1 VSGGKDDLLGLLG
14 TPHRRFNPLLREW
27 VLVSPH
33 RTERPWLG
41 RVEKVAPAGELQ
53 YDPGCYLCP
62 GNERAGGARNPKYTN
77 TFVFD
82 NDYPALLPDEHN
94 SRVNKGDLMVAE
106 SEKGLCRVGCFSP
119 RHDLAIA
126 SMSPDELRAVVD
138 MWCEQ
143 FAALEKVDWIQH
155 VQIFENR
162 GVLMGAS
169 NPHPHCQIWANA
181 TVPNIPAREL
191 SSMQEY
197 RAEKKSCLL
206 CDYLQLELKRS
217 ERVVCQNDAF
227 AVVVPFWAVWPY
239 ETLVLSKRH
248 FGALTDL
255 SIEERDLL
263 ADILRCI
270 TARYDQLF
278 QTSFPYSMGFHQRP
292 TDGDAHPEWHFHAH
306 YFPPLLRSATVQ
318 KFMVG
323 YEMLGSP
330 QRDIT
335 PETAAQR
342 LAEAQERS

>member
-1 VSGGKDDLLGLLG
+1 VSGGNDNLLGLLG

-33 RTERPWLG
+33 RTERPWQG
-41 RVEKVAPAGELQ
+41 RVEKAGPANDLQ

-62 GNERAGGARNPKYTN
+62 GNGRAGGARNPKYTN

-82 NDYPALLPDEHN
+82 NDYPALLPDEFGSKLN
-94 SRVNKGDLMVAE
+94 EGGLIVAD
-106 SEKGLCRVGCFSP
+106 SERGLCRVGCFSP

-126 SMSPDELRAVVD
+126 SMSPGELRAVVD

-143 FAALEKVDWIQH
+143 FAVLEKVDWIRH

-181 TVPNIPAREL
+181 TLPNIPAREL
-191 SSMQEY
+191 HSMQEY
-197 RAEKKSCLL
+197 GRDNKSCLL
-206 CDYLQLELKRS
+206 CDYLQLELKRG

-227 AVVVPFWAVWPY
+227 AVMVPFWAVWPY

-255 SIEERDLL
+255 SIQERDLL
-263 ADILRCI
+263 ADILRRT

-292 TDGDAHPEWHFHAH
+292 TDREAHAEWHFHAH